1 MIGELSQ
8 DDAEAILLRLRQK
21 VPPDR
26 IGPTFVKTRTSQ
38 KILDKAHNMLD
49 AISKLEIPGFLII
62 KAIRGAG
69 KTAILQYL
77 KEQFQDEVFFAYLE
91 KSSTSAE
98 NLFRFFV
105 NRTGKQTIKEAVQ
118 SLSTDPME
126 VYNTLSEVGHNGTAI
141 ALAGLL
147 EDNPTAWSWLST
159 RASHLIILGCGLH
172 LTRNVRDEDSL
183 DALATVVKL
192 LAYQKPVVFAIDE
205 LEGAYNELSKR
216 NKVKLQSLLVDLV
229 NHTRFSRI
237 LFLFAAT
244 EHVYKECFM
253 GEKADETGL
262 TRRVEDSTSV
272 LGLPNKDETRKI
284 LERVLYLYSLAKGFE
299 FTETDIRRIKGNF
312 NTIEAMP
319 SDTISYALQ
328 RADEKWEFIRNY
340 RRIINLLETES
351 AKIMEGISPTI
362 LGRKFEEAV
371 GLLLK
376 YFPDAEYHI
385 PQPTAIKE
393 SECLSRKIENL
404 GRIHKYLDWSFR
416 LDAKDFW
423 VEVCNT
429 GKKDSVIPSEK
440 AVAMFAKTLYN
451 EGSAGLFVTHNY
463 QERFSAGRG
472 AGRVYARN
480 PELKK
485 RVAILNLDD
494 EQLKLLIGL
503 LGAEEEDRKIAAQ
516 FLFEKTGLEQI
527 IKDLES
533 GKHFFW

>member
-1 MIGELSQ
+1 MIEELSQ
-8 DDAEAILLRLRQK
+8 DDAEAILLRLRLK
-21 VPPDR
+21 IPPDR
-26 IGPTFVKTRTSQ
+26 ITPTFVKTRTSQ

-118 SLSTDPME
+118 TLSTDPME

-159 RASHLIILGCGLH
+159 RAPFLIKLDCGLR
-172 LTRNVRDEDSL
+172 LTRNVRDEEGL

-216 NKVKLQSLLVDLV
+216 SKVKLQSLLVDLV
-229 NHTRFSRI
+229 NHTKFSRI

-244 EHVYKECFM
+244 EHVYEKCFES
-253 GEKADETGL
+253 EKADETGL
-262 TRRVEDSTSV
+262 TRRATDSTSV
-272 LGLPNKDETRKI
+272 LGLPNKDETRRI

-299 FTETDIRRIKGNF
+299 FTKTEIRRIKGNF
-312 NTIEAMP
+312 NVIEAMP

-328 RADEKWEFIRNY
+328 RADEKWGIIQNHDK
-340 RRIINLLETES
+340 IINLLETES
-351 AKIMEGISPTI
+351 EKITEGISPI
-362 LGRKFEEAV
+362 MLGRKFEEAV
-371 GLLLK
+371 GLLLE
-376 YFPDAEYHI
+376 YFPDTEFHI
-385 PQPTAIKE
+385 PQPDVAKE
-393 SECLSRKIENL
+393 NEWLSRKIKNL
-404 GRIHKYLDWSFR
+404 GKVQKYLDWSFR
-416 LDAKDFW
+416 LDAKNFW
-423 VEVCNT
+423 VEVCT
-429 GKKDSVIPSEK
+429 TEKKDSVIPSEK
-440 AVAMFAKTLYN
+440 AVAMFAKTLFN
-451 EGSAGLFVTHNY
+451 EGSAGLFFTHNH

-485 RVAILNLDD
+485 RVAILDLDD

-503 LGAEEEDRKIAAQ
+503 LGVEEEDRKIAAQ